1 VKRWVRRLLGGSAA
15 LAATAGL
22 VGLSRAP
29 WTEHP
34 GEHAQLRLAWRLRS
48 ELVRACRRLTAAEL
62 ARLPAHMRREEVC
75 EGGLRPYRLE
85 VWVDDRPVADDTI
98 RAAGAHADRPLF
110 VLREFEL
117 APGRHE
123 ARIRFT
129 PLWPA
134 AAQTGDD
141 EREREARGATPP
153 LAFTAPLV
161 LAPRQVVLITY
172 DEERRALVRRRSDV
186 SAPR

>member
-1 VKRWVRRLLGGSAA
+1 MSGWVRRLLGGAFG

-22 VGLSRAP
+22 VGLSRVP

-34 GEHAQLRLAWRLRS
+34 GEHAELRLAWRLRS
-48 ELVRACRRLTAAEL
+48 ERVRACRRLTAAEL

-117 APGRHE
+117 TPGRHD

-129 PLWPA
+129 PLGPA
-134 AAQTGDD
+134 APQTVAVA
-141 EREREARGATPP
+141 RERESPLAAPP
-153 LAFTAPLV
+153 LVFTAPLV
-161 LAPRQVVLITY
+161 LAPRQVALITY
-172 DEERRALVRRRSDV
+172 DEELRALVRRRGDV